1 MRKLFYMGFCLVLA
15 MGVGCAITD
24 YGVIID
30 KYTGE
35 IENTNGKAMIMPA
48 SQVAT
53 IWSDGADCLFTMVDQ
68 KANGDQVL
76 TTYNH
81 YTTDGSY
88 FQDFDYCHPDWT
100 GCAIYT
106 APNPVMGDVDI
117 FDGTANYNCSGA
129 RSYSV
134 RVALYGRYTE
144 CGRTTMDRLGATQT
158 MSEVNGKL
166 IANAHRGNTTI
177 LIGDHVLPT
186 VGVVPVE
193 LELGGNPTLALFLDN
208 PLVSRNL
215 ITLHDMLTRYGATQD
230 VVVNFNGFEIINANV
245 QFDLDAVAE
254 NAR

>member
-1 MRKLFYMGFCLVLA
+1 MGFCLVLA

-30 KYTGE
+30 GYTGE
-35 IENTNGKAMIMPA
+35 IENTNGKAMIIPS
-48 SQVAT
+48 SQIAT
-53 IWSDGADCLFTMVDQ
+53 IYSDGADCLFTMVDQ

-88 FQDFDYCHPDWT
+88 FQDFDYCSPDWT

-106 APNPVMGDVDI
+106 APNPVVGDVDI

-144 CGRTTMDRLGATQT
+144 CGRTTMDRLSATQT
-158 MSEVNGKL
+158 MTENNGL
-166 IANAHRGNTTI
+166 LVANLHRGNTTVW
-177 LIGDHVLPT
+177 IGDNVMPT
-186 VGVVPVE
+186 IGVVPIE
-193 LELGGNPTLALFLDN
+193 LDISGQGTLALFLDN
-208 PLVSRNL
+208 PLVARNL
-215 ITLHDMLTRYGATQD
+215 ITLADLLDRYG
-230 VVVNFNGFEIINANV
+230 VNQNVRIDYNGFNMVDANV
-245 QFDLDAVAE
+245 QFDYEAVIA
-254 NAR
+254 NSK

>member
-1 MRKLFYMGFCLVLA
+1 MGFCLVLA
-15 MGVGCAITD
+15 MGVGCAFTD

-30 KYTGE
+30 GYTGE
-35 IENTNGKAMIMPA
+35 IENTNGKAMIMPG

-68 KANGDQVL
+68 KANGDQTL

-88 FQDFDYCHPDWT
+88 FQDFDYCSPDWT

-106 APNPVMGDVDI
+106 APNPVVGDVDI

-144 CGRTTMDRLGATQT
+144 CGRGWQDRLSATQT
-158 MSEVNGKL
+158 MNEMNGDL
-166 IANAHRGNTTI
+166 VANLSRANTQFV
-177 LIGDHVLPT
+177 IGDQQLNMI
-186 VGVVPVE
+186 GVVPVE
-193 LELGGNPTLALFLDN
+193 LNLEGAGTLAVYLDN
-208 PLVSRNL
+208 PLFTRNL
-215 ITLHDMLTRYGATQD
+215 INLHGLLTANGATQD
-230 VVVNFNGFEIINANV
+230 VTVYFNGFEVVNSHV
-245 QFDLDAVAE
+245 QFDLNALAE
-254 NAR
+254 NVR